1 MMAPASHSN
10 ASCQKASIQSGM
22 QQLRC
27 SLDQSWQDPVQ
38 STSHVLSYLIL
49 TTALGGWYHYYT
61 HFTGRQVEF
70 RPRSHTELTEA
81 GHEARPT

>member
-1 MMAPASHSN
+1 MMAPASQSD
-10 ASCQKASIQSGM
+10 ASCQEASIHSGM

-49 TTALGGWYHYYT
+49 TTALGGWNHYYT
-61 HFTGRQVEF
+61 YFTGRQVEF
-70 RPRSHTELTEA
+70 RPRSHTVRTN
-81 GHEARPT
+81 RSRT

>member
-1 MMAPASHSN
+1 MAPASHSN

-49 TTALGGWYHYYT
+49 TTALGGVVSLLYPFHREASGVQT
-61 HFTGRQVEF
+61 KVPHRTN
-70 RPRSHTELTEA
+70 RSRT
-81 GHEARPT
+81 

>member
-1 MMAPASHSN
+1 MMAPASQSD
-10 ASCQKASIQSGM
+10 ASCQQASIHCGV

-27 SLDQSWQDPVQ
+27 LDQSWQDPVQ
-38 STSHVLSYLIL
+38 SPSHVLSYLIL

-70 RPRSHTELTEA
+70 RQRSHTFRTN
-81 GHEARPT
+81 RTRT